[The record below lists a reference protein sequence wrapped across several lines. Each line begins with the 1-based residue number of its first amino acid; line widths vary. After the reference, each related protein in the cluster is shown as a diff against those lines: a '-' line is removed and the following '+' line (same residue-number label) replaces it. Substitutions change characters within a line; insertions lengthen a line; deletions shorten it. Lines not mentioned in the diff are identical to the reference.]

1 MWHKSGIMWIH
12 VYICIYV
19 YIFMHIY
26 ELYLCVCVCVC
37 VCVYVWFV
45 TANVMQ
51 AGIDTKE
58 KVVQCQ
64 K

>member
-1 MWHKSGIMWIH
+1 M
-12 VYICIYV
+12 YIYV
-19 YIFMHIY
+19 YMCI
-26 ELYLCVCVCVC
+26 YLCIYMNYIYVCVC
-37 VCVYVWFV
+37 VCVYVWCV